1 MPDVF
6 IVYINLDRATVRNA
20 FMQDMF
26 AARGIE
32 ARRISAI
39 DGALLSDAA
48 SRAVARPRPGL
59 QHLAKAEIGCFLSHR
74 KAWAEIA
81 ASPFDWGC
89 VFEDDMLLAEDSA
102 AFLASTTWI
111 PRKAHLVKLETLPL
125 QRLALGQEQSI
136 PQRGRSLAKVH
147 SVSYGTGGYLIRR
160 DVAARLLA
168 RTQSFSIPVDQ
179 AMFDPAYVV
188 LSRLNI
194 YQLCPAI
201 CIQQKNAPD
210 IAFMPDEAELSMI
223 EDGRSEMRL
232 SAPEKY
238 AGWSKIKREILRIRR
253 QVTELFFRIGPKSQ
267 RRRMSQVSLAHLAGD
282 SFTHGS
288 K

>member
-1 MPDVF
+1 MFV
-6 IVYINLDRATVRNA
+6 VYINLDRATVRNA
-20 FMQDMF
+20 SMQDMF
-26 AARGIE
+26 AARGIN

-39 DGALLSDAA
+39 DGALLSDADC
-48 SRAVARPRPGL
+48 RAVARPRPGF

-81 ASPFDWGC
+81 DSPFDWGG
-89 VFEDDMLLAEDSA
+89 VFEDDMLLAEDSD
-102 AFLASTTWI
+102 AFLASTAWI
-111 PRKAHLVKLETLPL
+111 PRKAHLVKLETFPL
-125 QRLALGQEQSI
+125 QRLALGQNHII
-136 PQRGRSLAKVH
+136 PYGGRSLAKVH
-147 SVSYGTGGYLIRR
+147 LMNLGAGGYLIRR

-168 RTQSFSIPVDQ
+168 RTQTFSVPVDH
-179 AMFDPAYVV
+179 AIFDPAHVV

-201 CIQQKNAPD
+201 CIQQINAPD

-238 AGWSKIKREILRIRR
+238 TGWSKIKREILRIGR
-253 QVTELFFRIGPKSQ
+253 QVTELFVRIGPKSQ
-267 RRRMSQVSLAHLAGD
+267 RRQISQVSFAHLAGD